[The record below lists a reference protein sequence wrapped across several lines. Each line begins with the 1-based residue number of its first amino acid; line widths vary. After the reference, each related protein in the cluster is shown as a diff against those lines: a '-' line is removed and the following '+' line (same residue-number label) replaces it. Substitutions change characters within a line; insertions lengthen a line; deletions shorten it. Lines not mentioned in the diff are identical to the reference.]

1 MNRSANDTFRSG
13 TNTSAGT
20 NSGNTNTD
28 TDTDTDTNTNTN
40 TSYIDTLTKMDQ
52 IGNTDNSGILVPCKK
67 KVMFASCRGL
77 N

>member
-1 MNRSANDTFRSG
+1 MNRSANDTFRCS

-20 NSGNTNTD
+20 NSGNSSNSGNTN
-28 TDTDTDTNTNTN
+28 TDTNTNTC
-40 TSYIDTLTKMDQ
+40 YIDTLTKMDQ
-52 IGNTDNSGILVPCKK
+52 IGNTDNSGILVPFKK